1 MKNVFT
7 LQTFTLR
14 EIAEA
19 EGEEYQTILNRKKRG
34 EYVAVAFLSG
44 GANARVSYRYLSKRT
59 SELLRVFNEQKVFDV
74 AIVEDEKNAI
84 MAKKRRAV
92 RASFSLPHKFS

>member
-19 EGEEYQTILNRKKRG
+19 ANEDYQTILNRKKRG

-44 GANARVSYRYLSKRT
+44 GANARVSYRYLSPNT
-59 SELLRVFNEQKVFDV
+59 SEIVKVLARERLLDTTLAR
-74 AIVEDEKNAI
+74 DEENAI
-84 MAKKRRAV
+84 MAKKRRASRV
-92 RASFSLPHKFS
+92 PIS